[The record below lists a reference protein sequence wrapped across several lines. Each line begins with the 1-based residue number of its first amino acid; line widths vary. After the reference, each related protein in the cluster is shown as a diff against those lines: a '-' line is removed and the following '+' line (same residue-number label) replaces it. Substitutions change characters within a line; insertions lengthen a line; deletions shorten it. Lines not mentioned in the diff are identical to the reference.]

1 MPAAPAPPNESERI
15 RSLRALEVLDTPA
28 EERFDRLTRLARRL
42 FDVPIA
48 AVSLVDTDRQ
58 WFKSEVGL
66 DMEETPREQSFCAH
80 AILDE
85 NVMIV
90 PDATRDPRFEDNP
103 LVREAPGI
111 RFYAGAP
118 VRAPDGSA
126 LGTLC
131 VIGHEPREFDPDD
144 ATALRDLADMVEQ
157 ELKAFTLATM
167 DDLTGLTNR
176 RGFHALAGQS
186 LAVARRTER
195 PLTLLLVDL
204 DNFKEINDT
213 LGHAAGDAAL
223 RTFADCLLQSFRESD
238 VVARL
243 GGDEFC
249 VLMSGSTEGDAE
261 RPLEELERRL
271 AEAEGGERIAFSVGA
286 ATFDPEVHASVA
298 DLAEEADRRMYED
311 KRTKG

>member
-48 AVSLVDTDRQ
+48 AVSLVDSDRQ
-58 WFKSEVGL
+58 WFKSKAGL
-66 DMEETPREQSFCAH
+66 DIEETPRQQSFCAH

-85 NVMIV
+85 NVTIV
-90 PDATRDPRFEDNP
+90 PDATRDARFEDNP
-103 LVREAPGI
+103 LVRQAPGI

-131 VIGHEPREFDPDD
+131 VIGHEPREFDPED

-176 RGFHALAGQS
+176 RGFHALAGQA

-223 RTFADCLLQSFRESD
+223 RTFADCLLASFRESD

-249 VLMSGSTEGDAE
+249 VLMSGSTERDVE
-261 RPLEELERRL
+261 RPLQALERRL
-271 AEAEGGERIAFSVGA
+271 AEAEGGEGIAFSVGA
-286 ATFDPEVHASVA
+286 ATFDPEHHASVA

-311 KRTKG
+311 KREKA